1 MFDLPADSGA
11 ALGSAFH
18 DPTVQ
23 WSLLLALA
31 AAAGQLAQRHL
42 GLPKVAGYSVVGAGA
57 GLAGFPGIAWP
68 LEGVPLFLLQLG
80 VAVVLFEAGG
90 RLPLRWF
97 RHNPMV
103 LLQSLAEAALTLI
116 LCVATMRAL
125 GAPPLA
131 AEALGAIAMV
141 GSPAILGRV
150 ITDTR
155 ARGPV
160 TERALALTTLG
171 TLYALVLVSARA
183 AVAEPGQAS
192 WIDTLLPMAR
202 VLGLSLVAGVL
213 LALAVRAALR
223 TMSATSEN
231 TAILMISL
239 LAATLALLAQAGG
252 SGPLAALVGGL
263 ALKQLHPRPWA
274 WPGHMGTAASLL
286 VMLNFVLVAV
296 AAAQSSWNPAVAGGV
311 LALLLARAVAKVA
324 GVALGNPGS
333 GLRWGQALWAACAL
347 WPMSSVALLL
357 VSELARAWPALG
369 AQIAAVALP
378 AILLME
384 VVGAVAATVAI
395 HRAGE
400 SSRAITAQALAGGT
414 PLRPGSPTAT
424 AAGEGHGRERG

>member
-1 MFDLPADSGA
+1 MFDLPSPSGA

-42 GLPKVAGYSVVGAGA
+42 GLPKVVGYSVVGAGA
-57 GLAGFPGIAWP
+57 GLAGFPGVTWP

-103 LLQSLAEAALTLI
+103 LLQSLAEAVLTFA
-116 LCVATMRAL
+116 LCVATMRWL
-125 GAPPLA
+125 GASALV

-171 TLYALVLVSARA
+171 TLYALVLVSGRA
-183 AVAEPGQAS
+183 AVVEGAVEG
-192 WIDTLLPMAR
+192 WIDTLWPIAR
-202 VLGLSLVAGVL
+202 VLGISLAAGVL

-239 LAATLALLAQAGG
+239 LAATSALVSEAGG
-252 SGPLAALVGGL
+252 SAPLAALVGGL
-263 ALKQLHPRPWA
+263 ALKQMHPRPWA

-311 LALLLARAVAKVA
+311 LALLVARAVAKVA

-333 GLRWGQALWAACAL
+333 GLRWGQAVWVGCTL

-357 VSELARAWPALG
+357 VSELAQASPALG
-369 AQIAAVALP
+369 LQIGAVALP

-384 VVGAVAATVAI
+384 VLGAVAATVAI
-395 HRAGE
+395 DRAGE
-400 SSRAITAQALAGGT
+400 SSRAMRTQALAGGT
-414 PLRPGSPTAT
+414 PLRSGPGQ
-424 AAGEGHGRERG
+424 G